1 MIKILT
7 GRQTDPL
14 QEEILSAA
22 IENYQKYPEDK
33 TFIIVP
39 NHIKF
44 TTEVR
49 AINKLAT
56 SKKQSETAV
65 KNLYVLSFSRL
76 AWFFLKD
83 AEQGLP
89 TQLDDAASAMLLT
102 HIIEQKKANLSILK
116 DSNSGMVHQL
126 YNTILQVYDGNL
138 DLDNIDETNLDQE
151 TKSKIHDLR
160 IIYDAFIEE
169 IAGKFS
175 TKNEVQVQLNEILAK
190 NIEIKDTSFYFCD
203 FSHFSLQE
211 TLTIKLLMR
220 KAKNV
225 TLAFKTR
232 LGDINSKAEEGDYDY
247 VIQQTIQR
255 FTSFLQERNMDYI
268 TNSFPISPKLNSREI
283 LNSLWTEAIPEADV
297 LNQVQLVKAD
307 SRYAEAYFV
316 ARTIYQQV
324 ALDNY
329 RYRDFLILAPNLK
342 EYETY
347 LTPILRQNKIPFFN
361 DLQQEMKYHPLVVL
375 IENLFNLR
383 DLADNSFPTQSMLAI
398 LKTHL
403 LIPSWYKEEAEYI
416 HDVDELENFV
426 LAHGI
431 NHNSWKKH
439 FEDFVKAEVIR
450 LDKVDEEVA
459 KIDRLRGY
467 LVDKVTKL
475 FTDLKSGTDDQTID
489 SQKAVTIF
497 FDFLT
502 KNGVADRL
510 EQWRNAA
517 NDAGDLQQAQQ
528 PEQLW
533 DLLIQLLKDY
543 LTINP
548 DQFDLDEF
556 FNMLISAFKE
566 ATFSQIPST
575 LDAVNLSEMGMV
587 QTSGYKQVFIIGA
600 TSGNLPAI
608 EKKPGFLTTENLN
621 QLQNSFGS
629 DAYLEDNQHLNNLD
643 QNYQFGLSLAL
654 AQDRVY
660 VSYPVLNA
668 SNEKL
673 DPSIYYKRLHKYGAP
688 EFSQNDLPEKMQ
700 DLLSF
705 VTNPDASLGYLAY
718 MNSIDSSAAID
729 ELLRITQ
736 KYLPNKT
743 QAVLDASS
751 FDNRPIDIGQDLA
764 AELYGKNLYSSVSQ
778 LETFYENS
786 YEYFLTY
793 GLKLR
798 RRFENEF
805 DVIQAGNYFHE
816 TFDRLVKRLNE
827 QHIDLSDLS
836 SIELEHQLNLVRD
849 VIKDESRYTQLMN
862 DPFNKYLFKCLDRTT
877 SKVARNWRKTLTGTP
892 LRAKYSELSFGLDQ
906 KVRGI
911 NLDIPGLAGNHQVN
925 LRGKIDRVDLADF
938 TNKSQVLAQV
948 IDYKSSAKKFDL
960 GMFYNGIALQMVSYL
975 DVLTNNSR
983 FFAENDKLSL
993 LGAFYQTVTR
1003 QLERLNSNK
1012 LIDSN
1017 LNLRENAVDSKPKLM
1032 YTGLISNDPEILI
1045 EAEPLLD
1052 KSSSQ
1057 ASKLYTGV
1065 KTKSKGGFTL
1075 PTDRNFNE
1083 EEIQLLLDYD
1093 EYLIRE
1099 ASRQILSG
1107 KIELNPYRYGKGKNA
1122 LTYSDFKD
1130 IFFFDAMLRQ
1140 NQYHEIN
1147 NMNKKELL
1155 TKIKEKLGKK
1165 D

>member
-14 QEEILSAA
+14 QEKILEEAVR
-22 IENYQKYPEDK
+22 NYQQHPEHK

-49 AINKLAT
+49 AINKLAI
-56 SKKQSETAV
+56 SKNQSETAV
-65 KNLYVLSFSRL
+65 KNLHVLSFSRL

-83 AEQGLP
+83 VEQGLP

-102 HIIEQKKANLSILK
+102 HIVEQEK
-116 DSNSGMVHQL
+116 DKLTIFENSNTGLINQL
-126 YNTILQVYDGNL
+126 YSTILQIYDGNVNL
-138 DLDNIDETNLDQE
+138 EDIDEESLDQE
-151 TKSKIHDLR
+151 TKSKVHDLR
-160 IIYDAFIEE
+160 IIYDAFIKE

-190 NIEIKDTSFYFCD
+190 RKDLGDASFYFCD

-220 KAKNV
+220 KAKDV
-225 TLAFKTR
+225 VLAFKTR
-232 LGDINSKAEEGDYDY
+232 LGDINPQAEEGDYDY
-247 VIQQTIQR
+247 VIQQTIGR
-255 FTSFLQERNMDYI
+255 FTSFLQERKMEY
-268 TNSFPISPKLNSREI
+268 TVKSFPLSPKPTKREI
-283 LNSLWTEAIPEADV
+283 LNSLWTEAISKTDD

-324 ALDNY
+324 ALSNY
-329 RYRDFLILAPNLK
+329 RYHDFLILAPDLK

-361 DLQQEMKYHPLVVL
+361 DLQQEMKYHTLVVL
-375 IENLFNLR
+375 IENLFNLH
-383 DLADNSFPTQSMLAI
+383 DLKKNPFLTASMLAI

-431 NHNSWKKH
+431 NHGLWRKK
-439 FEDFVKAEVIR
+439 FSDFVNAEVIR
-450 LDKVDEEVA
+450 LDKMDEEVA

-467 LVDKVTKL
+467 LVDKVTNLFEKL
-475 FTDLKSGTDDQTID
+475 SQEEN
-489 SQKAVTIF
+489 SQKALTIF

-502 KNGVADRL
+502 ENGIAARL
-510 EQWRNAA
+510 EKWRDDA

-533 DLLIQLLKDY
+533 DLLIQLLSDY
-543 LTINP
+543 LMINP
-548 DQFDLDEF
+548 EEFNMDEF

-566 ATFSQIPST
+566 ANFSQIPST
-575 LDAVNLSEMGMV
+575 LDAVNLSEIGMV

-608 EKKPGFLTTENLN
+608 QKMPGFLTTENLA
-621 QLQNSFGS
+621 QLQNSFS
-629 DAYLEDNQHLNNLD
+629 NDSYLEDNQQLNNLD

-668 SNEKL
+668 SNETL
-673 DPSIYYKRLHKYGAP
+673 DPSIYYQRLSNYGAR
-688 EFSQNDLPEKMQ
+688 EFEQHDLPEKLQ

-705 VTNPDASLGYLAY
+705 ITNADASLGYLAY
-718 MNSIDSSAAID
+718 MNSSTKSSAVTKML
-729 ELLRITQ
+729 ELTQ
-736 KYLPNKT
+736 KVLPQKT
-743 QAVLDASS
+743 DSVLDASQ
-751 FDNRPIDIGQDLA
+751 FDNRPEDIGQELA
-764 AELYGKNLYSSVSQ
+764 TKLYGENLNSSVSQ

-793 GLKLR
+793 GLRLR

-816 TFDRLVKRLNE
+816 TFDRLVKQLNKR
-827 QHIDLSDLS
+827 HLDLTDLNS
-836 SIELEHQLNLVRD
+836 TELESMLNSVRD
-849 VIKDESRYTQLMN
+849 VMKDEGKYAQLMN
-862 DPFNKYLFKCLDRTT
+862 DPFNQYLFKCLDHTT
-877 SKVARNWRKTLTGTP
+877 SKVAHNWRRSLTKTP
-892 LRAKYSELSFGLDQ
+892 LRAKYSELSFGVGERL
-906 KVRGI
+906 K
-911 NLDIPGLAGNHQVN
+911 GLSFDVPDLSGNHHVD
-925 LRGKIDRVDLADF
+925 LRGKMDRVDLANFAD
-938 TNKSQVLAQV
+938 KDQVLAQV

-975 DVLTNNSR
+975 DVLANNGQ
-983 FFAENDKLSL
+983 FFAGNDQLSL

-1003 QLERLNSNK
+1003 QLERLNSDK
-1012 LIDSN
+1012 LIDSSM
-1017 LNLRENAVDSKPKLM
+1017 NLRQAATDSKPKLM
-1032 YTGLISNDPEILI
+1032 YNGIISNDPDILT
-1045 EAEPLLD
+1045 EAEPLLEGST
-1052 KSSSQ
+1052 KQ
-1057 ASKLYTGV
+1057 ASELYTGV
-1065 KTKSKGGFTL
+1065 KTKAKGGFSL
-1075 PTDRNFNE
+1075 PANRSFSED
-1083 EEIQLLLDYD
+1083 EIELLLEYD
-1093 EYLIRE
+1093 EYLIKE
-1099 ASRQILSG
+1099 ASSQILSG
-1107 KIELNPYRYGKGKNA
+1107 RISLNPYKYGKSQNA

-1130 IFFFDAMLRQ
+1130 IFFFDAMLKQ

-1147 NMNKKELL
+1147 NMKKKDLL
-1155 TKIKEKLGKK
+1155 AKIKERLGRE

>member
-1 MIKILT
+1 MIKIIT

-14 QEEILSAA
+14 QEKILEEAVR
-22 IENYQKYPEDK
+22 NYQQHPEHK

-49 AINKLAT
+49 AINKLAI
-56 SKKQSETAV
+56 SKNQSETAV
-65 KNLYVLSFSRL
+65 KNLHVLSFSRL

-83 AEQGLP
+83 VEQGLP

-102 HIIEQKKANLSILK
+102 HIVEQEK
-116 DSNSGMVHQL
+116 DKLTIFENSNTGLINQL
-126 YNTILQVYDGNL
+126 YSTILQIYDGNVNL
-138 DLDNIDETNLDQE
+138 EDIDEESLDQE
-151 TKSKIHDLR
+151 TKSKVHDLR
-160 IIYDAFIEE
+160 IIYDAFIKET
-169 IAGKFS
+169 AGKFS

-190 NIEIKDTSFYFCD
+190 RRDLGDASFYFCD

-220 KAKNV
+220 KAKDV
-225 TLAFKTR
+225 VLAFKTR
-232 LGDINSKAEEGDYDY
+232 LGDINPQAEEGDYDY
-247 VIQQTIQR
+247 VIQQTIGR
-255 FTSFLQERNMDYI
+255 FTSFLQERKMEY
-268 TNSFPISPKLNSREI
+268 TVKSFPLSPKPTKREI
-283 LNSLWTEAIPEADV
+283 LNSLWTEAISKTDD

-324 ALDNY
+324 ALSNY
-329 RYRDFLILAPNLK
+329 RYHDFLILAPDLK

-375 IENLFNLR
+375 IENLFNLH
-383 DLADNSFPTQSMLAI
+383 DLKKNPFLTASMLAI

-431 NHNSWKKH
+431 NHGLWRKK
-439 FEDFVKAEVIR
+439 FSDFVNAEVIR
-450 LDKVDEEVA
+450 LDKMDEEVA

-467 LVDKVTKL
+467 LVDKVTNLFEKL
-475 FTDLKSGTDDQTID
+475 SQEEN
-489 SQKAVTIF
+489 SQKALTIF

-502 KNGVADRL
+502 ENGIAARL
-510 EQWRNAA
+510 EKWRDDA

-533 DLLIQLLKDY
+533 HLLIQLLSDY
-543 LTINP
+543 LMINP
-548 DQFDLDEF
+548 EEFNMDEF

-566 ATFSQIPST
+566 ANFSQIPST
-575 LDAVNLSEMGMV
+575 LDAVNLSEIGMV

-608 EKKPGFLTTENLN
+608 QKMPGFLTTENLA
-621 QLQNSFGS
+621 QLQNSFS
-629 DAYLEDNQHLNNLD
+629 NDSYLEDNQQLNNLD

-654 AQDRVY
+654 SQDRVY

-668 SNEKL
+668 SNETL
-673 DPSIYYKRLHKYGAP
+673 DPSIYYQRLSNYGAR
-688 EFSQNDLPEKMQ
+688 EFEQHDLPEKLQ

-705 VTNPDASLGYLAY
+705 ITNADASLGYLAY
-718 MNSIDSSAAID
+718 MNSSAKSSAVTKLL
-729 ELLRITQ
+729 ELTQ
-736 KYLPNKT
+736 KVLPQKT
-743 QAVLDASS
+743 DSVLDASQ
-751 FDNRPIDIGQDLA
+751 FDNRPEDIGQELA
-764 AELYGKNLYSSVSQ
+764 TKLYGENLNSSVSQ

-793 GLKLR
+793 GLRLR

-816 TFDRLVKRLNE
+816 TFDRLVKQLNKR
-827 QHIDLSDLS
+827 HLDLADLNS
-836 SIELEHQLNLVRD
+836 TELESMLNSVRD
-849 VIKDESRYTQLMN
+849 VMKDEGKYAQLMN
-862 DPFNKYLFKCLDRTT
+862 DPFNQYLFKCLDHTT
-877 SKVARNWRKTLTGTP
+877 SKVAHNWRRSLTKTP
-892 LRAKYSELSFGLDQ
+892 LRAKYSELSFGVGERL
-906 KVRGI
+906 K
-911 NLDIPGLAGNHQVN
+911 GLSFDVPDLSGNHHVD
-925 LRGKIDRVDLADF
+925 LRGKMDRVDLANFAD
-938 TNKSQVLAQV
+938 KDQVLAQV

-975 DVLTNNSR
+975 DVLANNGQ
-983 FFAENDKLSL
+983 FFAGNDQLSL

-1003 QLERLNSNK
+1003 QLERLNSDK
-1012 LIDSN
+1012 LIDSSM
-1017 LNLRENAVDSKPKLM
+1017 NLRQVATDSKPKLM
-1032 YTGLISNDPEILI
+1032 YNGIISNDPDILT
-1045 EAEPLLD
+1045 EAEPLLEGST
-1052 KSSSQ
+1052 KQ
-1057 ASKLYTGV
+1057 ASELYTGV
-1065 KTKSKGGFTL
+1065 KTKAKGGFSL
-1075 PTDRNFNE
+1075 PANRSFSED
-1083 EEIQLLLDYD
+1083 EIELLLEYD
-1093 EYLIRE
+1093 EYLIKE
-1099 ASRQILSG
+1099 ASSQILSG
-1107 KIELNPYRYGKGKNA
+1107 RISLNPYKYGKSQNA

-1147 NMNKKELL
+1147 NMKKKDLL
-1155 TKIKEKLGKK
+1155 AKIKERLGRE

>member
-14 QEEILSAA
+14 QEKILEEAVR
-22 IENYQKYPEDK
+22 NYQQHPEHK

-39 NHIKF
+39 NQIKF

-49 AINKLAT
+49 AINKLAI
-56 SKKQSETAV
+56 SKNQSETAV
-65 KNLYVLSFSRL
+65 KNLHVLSFSRL

-102 HIIEQKKANLSILK
+102 HIVEQEK
-116 DSNSGMVHQL
+116 DKLTIFENSNTGLINQL
-126 YNTILQVYDGNL
+126 YSTILQIYDGNVNL
-138 DLDNIDETNLDQE
+138 EDIDEDSLDQE
-151 TKSKIHDLR
+151 TKSKVHDLR
-160 IIYDAFIEE
+160 IIYDAFIKE

-190 NIEIKDTSFYFCD
+190 NKNLGNTSFYFCD

-225 TLAFKTR
+225 VLAFKTR
-232 LGDINSKAEEGDYDY
+232 LGDINPQAEEGDYDY
-247 VIQQTIQR
+247 VIQQTISR
-255 FTSFLQERNMDYI
+255 FTSFLQERKMEY
-268 TNSFPISPKLNSREI
+268 TVNSFPLSPKPTKREI
-283 LNSLWTEAIPEADV
+283 LNSLWTEAISKTDD

-324 ALDNY
+324 ALSNY
-329 RYRDFLILAPNLK
+329 RYHDFLILAPDLK

-375 IENLFNLR
+375 IENLFNLH
-383 DLADNSFPTQSMLAI
+383 DLKGNPFTTSSMLAI

-431 NHNSWKKH
+431 NHGLWRKK
-439 FEDFVKAEVIR
+439 FSDFVNAEVIR
-450 LDKVDEEVA
+450 LDKMDEEVA

-467 LVDKVTKL
+467 LVDKVTNLFEKL
-475 FTDLKSGTDDQTID
+475 AQEKD
-489 SQKAVTIF
+489 SQKALTIF

-502 KNGVADRL
+502 ENGIAARL
-510 EQWRNAA
+510 EKWRDDA

-533 DLLIQLLKDY
+533 DLLIQLLSDY
-543 LTINP
+543 LMINP
-548 DQFDLDEF
+548 EEFNMDEF
-556 FNMLISAFKE
+556 FNMLINAFKE
-566 ATFSQIPST
+566 ANFSQIPST
-575 LDAVNLSEMGMV
+575 LDAVNLSEIGMV

-608 EKKPGFLTTENLN
+608 QKMPGFLTTENLA
-621 QLQNSFGS
+621 QLQDSFSS
-629 DAYLEDNQHLNNLD
+629 DSYLEDNQQLNNLD

-668 SNEKL
+668 SNETL
-673 DPSIYYKRLHKYGAP
+673 NSSIYYQRLSDYGAR
-688 EFSQNDLPEKMQ
+688 EFEQHDLPEKMQ

-705 VTNPDASLGYLAY
+705 ITNADASLGYLAY
-718 MNSIDSSAAID
+718 MNSLAKSSAITK
-729 ELLRITQ
+729 LLQLTQ
-736 KYLPNKT
+736 KVLPQKT
-743 QAVLDASS
+743 DSVLDASQ
-751 FDNRPIDIGQDLA
+751 FDNQPEDIGEELA
-764 AELYGKNLYSSVSQ
+764 TKLYGENLNSSVSQ
-778 LETFYENS
+778 LETFYKNS

-793 GLKLR
+793 GLRLR

-816 TFDRLVKRLNE
+816 TFDRLVKQLNKR
-827 QHIDLSDLS
+827 HLDLADLNS
-836 SIELEHQLNLVRD
+836 TELESMLNSVRE
-849 VIKDESRYTQLMN
+849 VMKDEGKYAQLMN
-862 DPFNKYLFKCLDRTT
+862 DPFNQYLFKCLDHTT
-877 SKVARNWRKTLTGTP
+877 SKVAHNWRKSLTKTP
-892 LRAKYSELSFGLDQ
+892 LRAKYSELSFGVGERL
-906 KVRGI
+906 K
-911 NLDIPGLAGNHQVN
+911 GLSFAVPDLSGNHHVD
-925 LRGKIDRVDLADF
+925 LRGKMDRVDLANFAD
-938 TNKSQVLAQV
+938 KDQVLAQV

-975 DVLTNNSR
+975 DVLANNNR
-983 FFAENDKLSL
+983 FFAGSDQLSL

-1003 QLERLNSNK
+1003 QLERLNSDK
-1012 LIDSN
+1012 LIDSSM
-1017 LNLRENAVDSKPKLM
+1017 NLRQAATDSKPKLM
-1032 YTGLISNDPEILI
+1032 YNGIISNDPDILT
-1045 EAEPLLD
+1045 EAEPLLEGST
-1052 KSSSQ
+1052 KQVSE
-1057 ASKLYTGV
+1057 LYTGV
-1065 KTKSKGGFTL
+1065 KTKAKGGFSL
-1075 PTDRNFNE
+1075 PANRSFSE
-1083 EEIQLLLDYD
+1083 EEIELLLEYD
-1093 EYLIRE
+1093 EYLIKE
-1099 ASRQILSG
+1099 ASSQILSG
-1107 KIELNPYRYGKGKNA
+1107 KISLNPYKYGKSQNA

-1140 NQYHEIN
+1140 NQYHEIS
-1147 NMNKKELL
+1147 NMKKKDLL
-1155 TKIKEKLGKK
+1155 AKIKERLGRE

>member
-14 QEEILSAA
+14 QEKILEEAVR
-22 IENYQKYPEDK
+22 NYQQHPEHK

-49 AINKLAT
+49 AINKLAI
-56 SKKQSETAV
+56 SKNQSETAV
-65 KNLYVLSFSRL
+65 KNLHVLSFSRL

-102 HIIEQKKANLSILK
+102 HIVEQEK
-116 DSNSGMVHQL
+116 DKLTIFENSNTGLINQL
-126 YNTILQVYDGNL
+126 YSTILQIYDGNVNL
-138 DLDNIDETNLDQE
+138 EDIDEDSLDQE
-151 TKSKIHDLR
+151 TKSKVHDLR
-160 IIYDAFIEE
+160 IIYDAFIKE

-190 NIEIKDTSFYFCD
+190 NKNLGNTSFYFCD

-225 TLAFKTR
+225 VLAFKTR
-232 LGDINSKAEEGDYDY
+232 LGDINPQAEEGDYDY
-247 VIQQTIQR
+247 VIQQTISR
-255 FTSFLQERNMDYI
+255 FTSFLQERKMEY
-268 TNSFPISPKLNSREI
+268 TVNSFPLSPKPTKREI
-283 LNSLWTEAIPEADV
+283 LNSLWTEAISKTDD

-324 ALDNY
+324 ALSNY
-329 RYRDFLILAPNLK
+329 RYHDFLILAPDLK

-375 IENLFNLR
+375 IENLFNLH
-383 DLADNSFPTQSMLAI
+383 DLKGNPFTTSSMLAI

-431 NHNSWKKH
+431 NHGLWRKK
-439 FEDFVKAEVIR
+439 FSDFVNAEVIR
-450 LDKVDEEVA
+450 LDKMDEEVA

-467 LVDKVTKL
+467 LVDKVTNLFEKL
-475 FTDLKSGTDDQTID
+475 AQEKD
-489 SQKAVTIF
+489 SQKALTIF

-502 KNGVADRL
+502 ENGIAARL
-510 EQWRNAA
+510 EKWRDDA

-533 DLLIQLLKDY
+533 DLLIQLLSDY
-543 LTINP
+543 LMINP
-548 DQFDLDEF
+548 EEFNMDEF
-556 FNMLISAFKE
+556 FNMLINAFKE
-566 ATFSQIPST
+566 ANFSQIPST
-575 LDAVNLSEMGMV
+575 LDAVNLSEIGMV

-608 EKKPGFLTTENLN
+608 QKMPGFLTTENLA
-621 QLQNSFGS
+621 QLQDSFSS
-629 DAYLEDNQHLNNLD
+629 DSYLEDNQQLNNLD

-668 SNEKL
+668 SNETL
-673 DPSIYYKRLHKYGAP
+673 NSSIYYQRLSDYGAR
-688 EFSQNDLPEKMQ
+688 EFEQHDLPEKMQ

-705 VTNPDASLGYLAY
+705 ITNADASLGYLAY
-718 MNSIDSSAAID
+718 MNSLAKSSAITK
-729 ELLRITQ
+729 LLQLTQ
-736 KYLPNKT
+736 KVLPQKT
-743 QAVLDASS
+743 DSVLDASQ
-751 FDNRPIDIGQDLA
+751 FDNQPEDIGEELA
-764 AELYGKNLYSSVSQ
+764 TKLYGENLNSSVSQ
-778 LETFYENS
+778 LETFYKNS

-793 GLKLR
+793 GLRLR

-816 TFDRLVKRLNE
+816 TFDRLVKQLNKR
-827 QHIDLSDLS
+827 HLDLADLNS
-836 SIELEHQLNLVRD
+836 TELESMLNSVRE
-849 VIKDESRYTQLMN
+849 VMKDEGKYAQLMN
-862 DPFNKYLFKCLDRTT
+862 DPFNQYLFKCLDHTT
-877 SKVARNWRKTLTGTP
+877 SKVAHNWRKSLTKTP
-892 LRAKYSELSFGLDQ
+892 LRAKYSELSFGVGERL
-906 KVRGI
+906 K
-911 NLDIPGLAGNHQVN
+911 GLSFAVPDLSGNHHVD
-925 LRGKIDRVDLADF
+925 LRGKMDRVDLANFAD
-938 TNKSQVLAQV
+938 KDQVLAQV

-975 DVLTNNSR
+975 DVLANNNQ
-983 FFAENDKLSL
+983 FFAGNDQLSL

-1003 QLERLNSNK
+1003 QLERLNSDK
-1012 LIDSN
+1012 LIDSSM
-1017 LNLRENAVDSKPKLM
+1017 NLRQAATDSKPKLM
-1032 YTGLISNDPEILI
+1032 YNGIISNDPDILT
-1045 EAEPLLD
+1045 EAEPLLEGST
-1052 KSSSQ
+1052 KQVSE
-1057 ASKLYTGV
+1057 LYTGV
-1065 KTKSKGGFTL
+1065 KTKAKGGFSL
-1075 PTDRNFNE
+1075 PANRSFSE
-1083 EEIQLLLDYD
+1083 EEIELLLEYD
-1093 EYLIRE
+1093 EYLIKE
-1099 ASRQILSG
+1099 ASSQILSG
-1107 KIELNPYRYGKGKNA
+1107 KISLNPYKYGKSQNA

-1140 NQYHEIN
+1140 NQYHEIS
-1147 NMNKKELL
+1147 NMKKKDLL
-1155 TKIKEKLGKK
+1155 AKIKERLGRE

>member
-14 QEEILSAA
+14 QEKILEEAVR
-22 IENYQKYPEDK
+22 NYQQHPEHK

-49 AINKLAT
+49 AINKLAI
-56 SKKQSETAV
+56 SKNQSETAV
-65 KNLYVLSFSRL
+65 KNLHVLSFSRL

-102 HIIEQKKANLSILK
+102 HIVEQEK
-116 DSNSGMVHQL
+116 DKLTIFENSNTGLINQL
-126 YNTILQVYDGNL
+126 YSTILQIYDGNVNL
-138 DLDNIDETNLDQE
+138 EDIDEDSLDQE
-151 TKSKIHDLR
+151 TKSKVHDLR
-160 IIYDAFIEE
+160 IIYDAFIKE

-190 NIEIKDTSFYFCD
+190 NKNLGNTSFYFCD

-225 TLAFKTR
+225 VLAFKTR
-232 LGDINSKAEEGDYDY
+232 LGDINPQAEEGDYDY
-247 VIQQTIQR
+247 VIQQTISR
-255 FTSFLQERNMDYI
+255 FTSFLQERKMEY
-268 TNSFPISPKLNSREI
+268 TVNSFPLSPKPTKREI
-283 LNSLWTEAIPEADV
+283 LNSLWTEAISKTDD

-324 ALDNY
+324 ALSNY
-329 RYRDFLILAPNLK
+329 RYHDFLILAPDLK

-375 IENLFNLR
+375 IENLFNLH
-383 DLADNSFPTQSMLAI
+383 DLKGNPFTTSSMLAI

-431 NHNSWKKH
+431 NHGLWRKK
-439 FEDFVKAEVIR
+439 FSDFVNAEVIR
-450 LDKVDEEVA
+450 LDKMDEEVA

-467 LVDKVTKL
+467 LVDKVTNLFEKL
-475 FTDLKSGTDDQTID
+475 AQEKD
-489 SQKAVTIF
+489 SQKALTIF

-502 KNGVADRL
+502 ENGIAARL
-510 EQWRNAA
+510 EKWRDEA

-533 DLLIQLLKDY
+533 DLLIQLLSDY
-543 LTINP
+543 LMINP
-548 DQFDLDEF
+548 EEFNMDEF
-556 FNMLISAFKE
+556 FNMLINAFKE
-566 ATFSQIPST
+566 ANFSQIPST
-575 LDAVNLSEMGMV
+575 LDAVNLSEIGMV

-608 EKKPGFLTTENLN
+608 QKMPGFLTTENLA
-621 QLQNSFGS
+621 QLQDSFSS
-629 DAYLEDNQHLNNLD
+629 DSYLEDNQQLNNLD

-668 SNEKL
+668 SNETL
-673 DPSIYYKRLHKYGAP
+673 NSSIYYQRLSDYGAR
-688 EFSQNDLPEKMQ
+688 EFEQHDLPEKMQ

-705 VTNPDASLGYLAY
+705 ITNADASLGYLAY
-718 MNSIDSSAAID
+718 MNSLAKSSAITK
-729 ELLRITQ
+729 LLQLTQ
-736 KYLPNKT
+736 KVLPQKT
-743 QAVLDASS
+743 DSVLDASQ
-751 FDNRPIDIGQDLA
+751 FDNQPEDIGEELA
-764 AELYGKNLYSSVSQ
+764 TKLYGENLNSSVSQ
-778 LETFYENS
+778 LETFYKNS

-793 GLKLR
+793 GLRLR

-816 TFDRLVKRLNE
+816 TFDRLVKQLNKR
-827 QHIDLSDLS
+827 HLDLADLNS
-836 SIELEHQLNLVRD
+836 TELESMLNSVRE
-849 VIKDESRYTQLMN
+849 VMKDEGKYAQLMN
-862 DPFNKYLFKCLDRTT
+862 DPFNQYLFKCLDHTT
-877 SKVARNWRKTLTGTP
+877 SKVAHNWRKSLTKTP
-892 LRAKYSELSFGLDQ
+892 LRAKYSELSFGVGERL
-906 KVRGI
+906 K
-911 NLDIPGLAGNHQVN
+911 GLSFAVPDLSGNHHVD
-925 LRGKIDRVDLADF
+925 LRGKMDRVDLANFAD
-938 TNKSQVLAQV
+938 KDQVLAQV

-975 DVLTNNSR
+975 DVLANNNR
-983 FFAENDKLSL
+983 FFAGSDQLSL

-1003 QLERLNSNK
+1003 QLERLNSDK
-1012 LIDSN
+1012 LIDSSM
-1017 LNLRENAVDSKPKLM
+1017 NLRQAATDSKPKLM
-1032 YTGLISNDPEILI
+1032 YNGIISNDPDILT
-1045 EAEPLLD
+1045 EAEPLLEGST
-1052 KSSSQ
+1052 KQVSE
-1057 ASKLYTGV
+1057 LYTGV
-1065 KTKSKGGFTL
+1065 KTKAKGGFSL
-1075 PTDRNFNE
+1075 PANRSFSE
-1083 EEIQLLLDYD
+1083 EEIELLLEYD
-1093 EYLIRE
+1093 EYLIKE
-1099 ASRQILSG
+1099 ASSQILSG
-1107 KIELNPYRYGKGKNA
+1107 KISLNPYKYGKSQNA

-1140 NQYHEIN
+1140 NQYHEIS
-1147 NMNKKELL
+1147 NMKKKDLL
-1155 TKIKEKLGKK
+1155 AKIKERLGRE

>member
-14 QEEILSAA
+14 QEKILEEAVR
-22 IENYQKYPEDK
+22 NYQQHPEHK

-49 AINKLAT
+49 AINKLAI
-56 SKKQSETAV
+56 SKNQSETAV
-65 KNLYVLSFSRL
+65 KNLHVLSFSRL

-102 HIIEQKKANLSILK
+102 HIVEQEK
-116 DSNSGMVHQL
+116 DKLTIFENSNTGLINQL
-126 YNTILQVYDGNL
+126 YSTILQIYDGNVNL
-138 DLDNIDETNLDQE
+138 EDIDEDSLDQE
-151 TKSKIHDLR
+151 TKSKVHDLR
-160 IIYDAFIEE
+160 IIYDAFIKE

-190 NIEIKDTSFYFCD
+190 NKNLGNTSFYFCD

-225 TLAFKTR
+225 VLAFKTR
-232 LGDINSKAEEGDYDY
+232 LGDINPQAEEGDYDY
-247 VIQQTIQR
+247 VIQQTISR
-255 FTSFLQERNMDYI
+255 FTSFLQERKMEY
-268 TNSFPISPKLNSREI
+268 TVNSFPLLPKPTKREI
-283 LNSLWTEAIPEADV
+283 LNSLWTEAISKTDD

-324 ALDNY
+324 ALSNY
-329 RYRDFLILAPNLK
+329 RYHDFLILAPDLK

-375 IENLFNLR
+375 IENLFNLH
-383 DLADNSFPTQSMLAI
+383 DLKGNPFTTSSMLAI

-431 NHNSWKKH
+431 NHGLWRKK
-439 FEDFVKAEVIR
+439 FSDFVNAEVIR
-450 LDKVDEEVA
+450 LDKMDEEVA

-467 LVDKVTKL
+467 LVDKVTNLFEKL
-475 FTDLKSGTDDQTID
+475 AQEKD
-489 SQKAVTIF
+489 SQKALTIF

-502 KNGVADRL
+502 ENGIAARL
-510 EQWRNAA
+510 EKWRDDA

-533 DLLIQLLKDY
+533 DLLIQLLSDY
-543 LTINP
+543 LMINP
-548 DQFDLDEF
+548 EEFNMDEF
-556 FNMLISAFKE
+556 FNMLINAFKE
-566 ATFSQIPST
+566 ANFSQIPST
-575 LDAVNLSEMGMV
+575 LDAVNLSEIGMV

-608 EKKPGFLTTENLN
+608 QKMPGFLTTENLA
-621 QLQNSFGS
+621 QLQDSFSS
-629 DAYLEDNQHLNNLD
+629 DSYLEDNQQLNNLD

-668 SNEKL
+668 SNETL
-673 DPSIYYKRLHKYGAP
+673 NSSIYYQRLSDYGAR
-688 EFSQNDLPEKMQ
+688 EFEQHDLPEKMQ

-705 VTNPDASLGYLAY
+705 ITNADASLGYLAY
-718 MNSIDSSAAID
+718 MNSLAKSSAITK
-729 ELLRITQ
+729 LLQLTQ
-736 KYLPNKT
+736 KVLPQKT
-743 QAVLDASS
+743 DSVLDASQ
-751 FDNRPIDIGQDLA
+751 FDNQPEDIGEELA
-764 AELYGKNLYSSVSQ
+764 TKLYGENLNSSVSQ
-778 LETFYENS
+778 LETFYKNS

-793 GLKLR
+793 GLRLR

-816 TFDRLVKRLNE
+816 TFDRLVKQLNKR
-827 QHIDLSDLS
+827 HLDLADLNS
-836 SIELEHQLNLVRD
+836 TELESMLNSVRE
-849 VIKDESRYTQLMN
+849 VMKDEGKYAQLMN
-862 DPFNKYLFKCLDRTT
+862 DPFNQYLFKCLDHTT
-877 SKVARNWRKTLTGTP
+877 SKVAHNWRKSLTKTP
-892 LRAKYSELSFGLDQ
+892 LRAKYSELSFGVGERL
-906 KVRGI
+906 K
-911 NLDIPGLAGNHQVN
+911 GLSFAVPDLSGNHHVD
-925 LRGKIDRVDLADF
+925 LRGKMDRVDLANFAD
-938 TNKSQVLAQV
+938 KDQVLAQV

-975 DVLTNNSR
+975 DVLANNNR
-983 FFAENDKLSL
+983 FFAGSDQLSL

-1003 QLERLNSNK
+1003 QLERLNSDK
-1012 LIDSN
+1012 LIDSSM
-1017 LNLRENAVDSKPKLM
+1017 NLRQAATDSKPKLM
-1032 YTGLISNDPEILI
+1032 YNGIISNDPDILT
-1045 EAEPLLD
+1045 EAEPLLEGST
-1052 KSSSQ
+1052 KQVSE
-1057 ASKLYTGV
+1057 LYTGV
-1065 KTKSKGGFTL
+1065 KTKAKGGFSL
-1075 PTDRNFNE
+1075 PANRSFSE
-1083 EEIQLLLDYD
+1083 EEIELLLEYD
-1093 EYLIRE
+1093 EYLIKE
-1099 ASRQILSG
+1099 ASSQILSG
-1107 KIELNPYRYGKGKNA
+1107 KISLNPYKYGKSQNA

-1140 NQYHEIN
+1140 NQYHEIS
-1147 NMNKKELL
+1147 NMKKKDLL
-1155 TKIKEKLGKK
+1155 AKIKERLGRE

>member
-7 GRQTDPL
+7 GRQTDPV
-14 QEEILSAA
+14 QEKILEEAV
-22 IENYQKYPEDK
+22 ENYKQHPENE

-56 SKKQSETAV
+56 SKHQSETAV
-65 KNLYVLSFSRL
+65 KNLHVLSFSRL

-89 TQLDDAASAMLLT
+89 MQLDDAASAMLLT
-102 HIIEQKKANLSILK
+102 HIVEQEK
-116 DSNSGMVHQL
+116 DKLLIFEKTNTGLINQL
-126 YNTILQVYDGNL
+126 YRTILQVYDGNL
-138 DLDNIDETNLDQE
+138 DLDNIEEDNLDEE
-151 TKSKIHDLR
+151 TKSKVHDLR
-160 IIYDAFIEE
+160 IIYDAFIKE

-175 TKNEVQVQLNEILAK
+175 TKNEVQVQLNDILGKSK
-190 NIEIKDTSFYFCD
+190 NLNTTSFYFCD
-203 FSHFSLQE
+203 FSHFTLQE

-225 TLAFKTR
+225 VLAFKTR
-232 LGDINSKAEEGDYDY
+232 IGDINPQAEEGDYDY
-247 VIQQTIQR
+247 VIQQTIKH
-255 FTSFLQERNMDYI
+255 FTSFLHERDMDYVVD
-268 TNSFPISPKLNSREI
+268 SLPISPKPTARELLNG
-283 LNSLWTEAIPEADV
+283 LWTETIPKVDELD
-297 LNQVQLVKAD
+297 QVQLVKAD

-324 ALDNY
+324 ALGKF
-329 RYRDFLILAPNLK
+329 RYHDFLVLAPDLK

-347 LTPILRQNKIPFFN
+347 LIPILRQHHIPFFN

-375 IENLFNLR
+375 IESLFNLR
-383 DLADNSFPTQSMLAI
+383 DLKDNPFQTSNMLAI

-431 NHNSWKKH
+431 NHGLWRKSFSH
-439 FEDFVKAEVIR
+439 FVDAEVIR
-450 LDKVDEEVA
+450 LDKMDEEVA

-467 LVDKVTKL
+467 LVDKVTTL
-475 FTDLKSGTDDQTID
+475 FESLGGEED
-489 SQKAVTIF
+489 SQKALTIF

-502 KNGVADRL
+502 QNGVAAKL
-510 EQWRNAA
+510 EQWRDAA
-517 NDAGDLQQAQQ
+517 NEAGDLQQAQQ

-548 DQFDLDEF
+548 EKFDLEEF
-556 FNMLISAFKE
+556 FNMLINAFKE
-566 ATFSQIPST
+566 ANFSQIPST

-587 QTSGYKQVFIIGA
+587 QTSGYEQVFIIGA

-608 EKKPGFLTTENLN
+608 QKMPGFLTTENLN
-621 QLQNSFGS
+621 QLQTSFDS
-629 DAYLEDNQHLNNLD
+629 DSYLEDNQQLNNLD
-643 QNYQFGLSLAL
+643 QNYQFGLSLSL
-654 AQDRVY
+654 AQKKVY
-660 VSYPVLNA
+660 VSCPVLNA
-668 SNEKL
+668 SNESL
-673 DPSIYYKRLHKYGAP
+673 DPSIYYKRLESYGAH
-688 EFSQNDLPEKMQ
+688 EFWQHDLPEKMQ

-705 VTNPDASLGYLAY
+705 ITNPDSSLGYLAY
-718 MNSIDSSAAID
+718 MNSINSSKTID
-729 ELLRITQ
+729 ELLEITQ
-736 KYLPNKT
+736 KALPQKT
-743 QAVLDASS
+743 DDILKASQ
-751 FDNRPIDIGQDLA
+751 FDNQPEDIGQDLA
-764 AELYGKNLYSSVSQ
+764 SQLYGQNLNSSVSQ

-798 RRFENEF
+798 KRFENEF

-816 TFDRLVKRLNE
+816 TFDRLVKQLNKR
-827 QHIDLSDLS
+827 HLDLADLNS
-836 SIELEHQLNLVRD
+836 VELEQMLNSVRD
-849 VIKDESRYTQLMN
+849 VMKDEGKYAQLMN
-862 DPFNKYLFKCLDRTT
+862 DPFNQYLFKCLDHTT
-877 SKVARNWRKTLTGTP
+877 SKVAHNWRKSLTKTP
-892 LRAKYSELSFGLDQ
+892 LRAKYSELSFGIGEKIKGLSFEVPDLSGVH
-906 KVRGI
+906 KV
-911 NLDIPGLAGNHQVN
+911 D
-925 LRGKIDRVDLADF
+925 LRGKMDRVDLANF
-938 TNKSQVLAQV
+938 TDNSQVLAQV

-975 DVLTNNSR
+975 DVLIKNGQ
-983 FFAENDKLSL
+983 FFAGDEQLSL

-1012 LIDSN
+1012 LIDSK
-1017 LNLRENAVDSKPKLM
+1017 LNIRESATDSKPKLM
-1032 YTGLISNDPEILI
+1032 YNGLISNDPQILT
-1045 EAEPLLD
+1045 EAEPLLEN
-1052 KSSSQ
+1052 SSSQ
-1057 ASKLYTGV
+1057 PSQLYTGV
-1065 KTKSKGGFTL
+1065 KTKAKGGFSL
-1075 PTDRNFNE
+1075 PTNRSFSE
-1083 EEIQLLLDYD
+1083 EEIELLLEYD
-1093 EYLIRE
+1093 EYLIKE
-1099 ASRQILSG
+1099 ASSQILSG
-1107 KIELNPYRYGKGKNA
+1107 KIKLNPYKYGKTRSA

-1140 NQYHEIN
+1140 NQYHEIS
-1147 NMNKKELL
+1147 NMKKKELL
-1155 TKIKEKLGKK
+1155 TKIKEKLGKE

>member
-14 QEEILSAA
+14 QEKILEEAVQ
-22 IENYQKYPEDK
+22 NYQQHPENK

-49 AINKLAT
+49 AINKHAI
-56 SKKQSETAV
+56 SKNQSETAV
-65 KNLYVLSFSRL
+65 KNLHVLSFSRL

-83 AEQGLP
+83 VEQGLP

-102 HIIEQKKANLSILK
+102 HIVEQEK
-116 DSNSGMVHQL
+116 DKLTIFENSNTGLINQL
-126 YNTILQVYDGNL
+126 YSTILQIYDGNVNL
-138 DLDNIDETNLDQE
+138 EDIDEESLDQE
-151 TKSKIHDLR
+151 TKSKVHDLR
-160 IIYDAFIEE
+160 IIYDAFIKE
-169 IAGKFS
+169 IVGKFS

-190 NIEIKDTSFYFCD
+190 RKDLGDASFYFCD

-220 KAKNV
+220 KAKDV
-225 TLAFKTR
+225 VLAFKTR
-232 LGDINSKAEEGDYDY
+232 LGDINPQAEEGDYDY
-247 VIQQTIQR
+247 VIQQTIGR
-255 FTSFLQERNMDYI
+255 FTSFLQERKMEY
-268 TNSFPISPKLNSREI
+268 TVKSFPLSPKPTKREI
-283 LNSLWTEAIPEADV
+283 LNSLWTEAISKTDD

-324 ALDNY
+324 ALSNY
-329 RYRDFLILAPNLK
+329 RYHDFLILAPDLK

-361 DLQQEMKYHPLVVL
+361 DLQQEMKYHTLVVL
-375 IENLFNLR
+375 IENLFNLH
-383 DLADNSFPTQSMLAI
+383 DLKKNPFLTASMLAI

-431 NHNSWKKH
+431 NHGLWRKK
-439 FEDFVKAEVIR
+439 FSDFVNAEVIR
-450 LDKVDEEVA
+450 LDKMDEEVA

-467 LVDKVTKL
+467 LVDKVTNLFEKL
-475 FTDLKSGTDDQTID
+475 SQEEN
-489 SQKAVTIF
+489 SQKALTIF

-502 KNGVADRL
+502 ENGIAARL
-510 EQWRNAA
+510 EKWRDDA

-533 DLLIQLLKDY
+533 DLLIQLLSDY
-543 LTINP
+543 LMINP
-548 DQFDLDEF
+548 EEFNMDEF

-566 ATFSQIPST
+566 ANFSQIPST
-575 LDAVNLSEMGMV
+575 LDAVNLSEIGMV

-608 EKKPGFLTTENLN
+608 QKMPGFLTTENLA
-621 QLQNSFGS
+621 QLQNSFS
-629 DAYLEDNQHLNNLD
+629 NDSYLEDNQQLNNLD

-668 SNEKL
+668 SNETL
-673 DPSIYYKRLHKYGAP
+673 DPSIYYQRLSNYGAR
-688 EFSQNDLPEKMQ
+688 EFEQHDLPEKLQ

-705 VTNPDASLGYLAY
+705 ITNADASLGYLAY
-718 MNSIDSSAAID
+718 MNSSTKSSAVTKML
-729 ELLRITQ
+729 ELTQ
-736 KYLPNKT
+736 KVLPQKT
-743 QAVLDASS
+743 DSVLDASQ
-751 FDNRPIDIGQDLA
+751 FDNRPEDIGQELA
-764 AELYGKNLYSSVSQ
+764 TKLYGENLNSSVSQ

-793 GLKLR
+793 GLRLR

-816 TFDRLVKRLNE
+816 TFDRLVKQLNKR
-827 QHIDLSDLS
+827 HLDLTDLNS
-836 SIELEHQLNLVRD
+836 TELESMLNSVRD
-849 VIKDESRYTQLMN
+849 VMKDEGKYAQLMN
-862 DPFNKYLFKCLDRTT
+862 DPFNQYLFKCLDHTT
-877 SKVARNWRKTLTGTP
+877 SKVAHNWRRSLTKTP
-892 LRAKYSELSFGLDQ
+892 LRAKYSELSFGVGERL
-906 KVRGI
+906 K
-911 NLDIPGLAGNHQVN
+911 GLSFDVPDLSGNHHVD
-925 LRGKIDRVDLADF
+925 LRGKMDRVDLANFAD
-938 TNKSQVLAQV
+938 KDQVLAQV

-975 DVLTNNSR
+975 DVLANNGQ
-983 FFAENDKLSL
+983 FFAGNDQLSL

-1003 QLERLNSNK
+1003 QLERLNSDK
-1012 LIDSN
+1012 LIDSSM
-1017 LNLRENAVDSKPKLM
+1017 NLRQAATDSKPKLM
-1032 YTGLISNDPEILI
+1032 YNGIISNDPDILT
-1045 EAEPLLD
+1045 EAEPLLEGST
-1052 KSSSQ
+1052 KQ
-1057 ASKLYTGV
+1057 ASELYTGV
-1065 KTKSKGGFTL
+1065 KTKAKGGFSL
-1075 PTDRNFNE
+1075 PANRSFSED
-1083 EEIQLLLDYD
+1083 EIELLLEYD
-1093 EYLIRE
+1093 EYLIKE
-1099 ASRQILSG
+1099 ASSQILSG
-1107 KIELNPYRYGKGKNA
+1107 RISLNPYKYGKSQNA

-1130 IFFFDAMLRQ
+1130 IFFFDAMLKQ

-1147 NMNKKELL
+1147 NMKKKDLL
-1155 TKIKEKLGKK
+1155 AKIKERLGRE

>member
-14 QEEILSAA
+14 QEKILEEAVQ
-22 IENYQKYPEDK
+22 NYQQHPENK

-49 AINKLAT
+49 AINKLAI
-56 SKKQSETAV
+56 SKNQSETAV
-65 KNLYVLSFSRL
+65 KNLHVLSFSRL

-83 AEQGLP
+83 VEQGLP

-102 HIIEQKKANLSILK
+102 HIVEQEK
-116 DSNSGMVHQL
+116 DKLTIFENSNTGLINQL
-126 YNTILQVYDGNL
+126 YSTILQIYDGNVNL
-138 DLDNIDETNLDQE
+138 EDIDEESLDQE
-151 TKSKIHDLR
+151 TKSKVHDLR
-160 IIYDAFIEE
+160 IIYDAFIKE

-190 NIEIKDTSFYFCD
+190 RKDLGDASFYFCD

-220 KAKNV
+220 KAKDV
-225 TLAFKTR
+225 VLAFKTR
-232 LGDINSKAEEGDYDY
+232 LGDINPQAEEGDYDY
-247 VIQQTIQR
+247 VIQQTIGR
-255 FTSFLQERNMDYI
+255 FTSFLQERKMEY
-268 TNSFPISPKLNSREI
+268 TVKSFPLSPKPTKREI
-283 LNSLWTEAIPEADV
+283 LNSLWTEAISKTDD

-324 ALDNY
+324 ALSNY
-329 RYRDFLILAPNLK
+329 RYHDFLILAPDLK

-375 IENLFNLR
+375 IENLFNLH
-383 DLADNSFPTQSMLAI
+383 DLKKNPFLTASMLAI

-431 NHNSWKKH
+431 NHGLWRKK
-439 FEDFVKAEVIR
+439 FSDFVNAEVIR
-450 LDKVDEEVA
+450 LDKMDEEVA

-467 LVDKVTKL
+467 LVDKVTNLFEKL
-475 FTDLKSGTDDQTID
+475 SQEEN
-489 SQKAVTIF
+489 SQKALTIF

-502 KNGVADRL
+502 ENGIAARL
-510 EQWRNAA
+510 EKWRDDA

-533 DLLIQLLKDY
+533 DLLIQLLSDY
-543 LTINP
+543 LMINP
-548 DQFDLDEF
+548 EEFNMDEF

-566 ATFSQIPST
+566 ANFSQIPST
-575 LDAVNLSEMGMV
+575 LDAVNLSEIGMV

-608 EKKPGFLTTENLN
+608 QKMPGFLTTENLA
-621 QLQNSFGS
+621 QLQNSFS
-629 DAYLEDNQHLNNLD
+629 NDSYLEDNQQLNNLD

-668 SNEKL
+668 SNETL
-673 DPSIYYKRLHKYGAP
+673 DPSIYYQRLSNYGAR
-688 EFSQNDLPEKMQ
+688 EFEQHDLPEKLQ

-705 VTNPDASLGYLAY
+705 ITNADASLGYLAY
-718 MNSIDSSAAID
+718 MNSSAKSSAVTKLL
-729 ELLRITQ
+729 ELTQ
-736 KYLPNKT
+736 KVLPQKT
-743 QAVLDASS
+743 DSVLDASQ
-751 FDNRPIDIGQDLA
+751 FDNRPEDIGQELA
-764 AELYGKNLYSSVSQ
+764 TKLYGENLNSSVSQ

-793 GLKLR
+793 GLRLR

-816 TFDRLVKRLNE
+816 TFDRLVKQLNKR
-827 QHIDLSDLS
+827 HLDLTDLNS
-836 SIELEHQLNLVRD
+836 TELESMLNSVRD
-849 VIKDESRYTQLMN
+849 VMKDEGKYAQLMN
-862 DPFNKYLFKCLDRTT
+862 DPFNQYLFKCLDHTT
-877 SKVARNWRKTLTGTP
+877 SKVAHNWRRSLTKTP
-892 LRAKYSELSFGLDQ
+892 LRAKYSELSFGVGERL
-906 KVRGI
+906 K
-911 NLDIPGLAGNHQVN
+911 GLSFDVPDLSGNHHVD
-925 LRGKIDRVDLADF
+925 LRGKMDRVDLANFAD
-938 TNKSQVLAQV
+938 KDQVLAQV

-975 DVLTNNSR
+975 DVLANNGQ
-983 FFAENDKLSL
+983 FFAGNDQLSL

-1003 QLERLNSNK
+1003 QLERLNSDK
-1012 LIDSN
+1012 LIDSSM
-1017 LNLRENAVDSKPKLM
+1017 NLRQAATDSKPKLM
-1032 YTGLISNDPEILI
+1032 YNGIISNDPDILT
-1045 EAEPLLD
+1045 EAEPLLEGST
-1052 KSSSQ
+1052 KQ
-1057 ASKLYTGV
+1057 ASELYTGV
-1065 KTKSKGGFTL
+1065 KTKAKGGFSL
-1075 PTDRNFNE
+1075 PANRSFSED
-1083 EEIQLLLDYD
+1083 EIELLLEYD
-1093 EYLIRE
+1093 EYLIKE
-1099 ASRQILSG
+1099 ASSQILSG
-1107 KIELNPYRYGKGKNA
+1107 RISLNPYKYGKSQNA

-1147 NMNKKELL
+1147 NMKKKDLL
-1155 TKIKEKLGKK
+1155 AKIKERLGRE

>member
-14 QEEILSAA
+14 QEKILEEAVQ
-22 IENYQKYPEDK
+22 NYQQHPENK

-49 AINKLAT
+49 AINKHAI
-56 SKKQSETAV
+56 SKNQSETAV
-65 KNLYVLSFSRL
+65 KNLHVLSFSRL

-83 AEQGLP
+83 VEQGLP

-102 HIIEQKKANLSILK
+102 HIVEQEK
-116 DSNSGMVHQL
+116 DKLTIFENSNTGLINQL
-126 YNTILQVYDGNL
+126 YSTILQIYDGNVNL
-138 DLDNIDETNLDQE
+138 EDIDEESLDQE
-151 TKSKIHDLR
+151 TKSKVHDLR
-160 IIYDAFIEE
+160 IIYDAFIKE

-190 NIEIKDTSFYFCD
+190 RKDLGDASFYFCD

-220 KAKNV
+220 KAKDV
-225 TLAFKTR
+225 VLAFKTR
-232 LGDINSKAEEGDYDY
+232 LGDINPQAEEGDYDY
-247 VIQQTIQR
+247 VIQQTIRR
-255 FTSFLQERNMDYI
+255 FTSFLQERKMEY
-268 TNSFPISPKLNSREI
+268 TVKSFPLSPKPTKREI
-283 LNSLWTEAIPEADV
+283 LNSLWTEAISKTDD

-324 ALDNY
+324 ALSNY
-329 RYRDFLILAPNLK
+329 RYHDFLILAPDLK

-375 IENLFNLR
+375 IENLFNLH
-383 DLADNSFPTQSMLAI
+383 DLKKNPFLTASMLAI

-431 NHNSWKKH
+431 NHGLWRKK
-439 FEDFVKAEVIR
+439 FSDFVNAEVIR
-450 LDKVDEEVA
+450 LDKMDEEVA

-467 LVDKVTKL
+467 LVDKVTNLFEKL
-475 FTDLKSGTDDQTID
+475 SQEEN
-489 SQKAVTIF
+489 SQKALTIF

-502 KNGVADRL
+502 ENGIAARL
-510 EQWRNAA
+510 EKWRDDA

-533 DLLIQLLKDY
+533 DLLIQLLSDY
-543 LTINP
+543 LMINP
-548 DQFDLDEF
+548 EEFNMDEF

-566 ATFSQIPST
+566 ANFSQIPST
-575 LDAVNLSEMGMV
+575 LDAVNLSEIGMV

-608 EKKPGFLTTENLN
+608 QKMPGFLTTENLA
-621 QLQNSFGS
+621 QLQNSFS
-629 DAYLEDNQHLNNLD
+629 NDSYLEDNQQLNNLD

-668 SNEKL
+668 SNETL
-673 DPSIYYKRLHKYGAP
+673 DSSIYYQRLSNYGAR
-688 EFSQNDLPEKMQ
+688 EFEQHDLPEKLQ

-705 VTNPDASLGYLAY
+705 ITNADASLGYLAY
-718 MNSIDSSAAID
+718 MNSSAKSSAITKLL
-729 ELLRITQ
+729 ELTQ
-736 KYLPNKT
+736 KVLPQKT
-743 QAVLDASS
+743 DSVLDASQ
-751 FDNRPIDIGQDLA
+751 FDNRPEDIGQELA
-764 AELYGKNLYSSVSQ
+764 TKLYGENLNSSVSQ

-816 TFDRLVKRLNE
+816 TFDRLVKQLNKR
-827 QHIDLSDLS
+827 HLDLTDLNS
-836 SIELEHQLNLVRD
+836 TELESMLNSVRD
-849 VIKDESRYTQLMN
+849 VMKDEGKYAQLMN
-862 DPFNKYLFKCLDRTT
+862 DPFNQYLFKCLDHTT
-877 SKVARNWRKTLTGTP
+877 SKVAHNWRRSLTKTP
-892 LRAKYSELSFGLDQ
+892 LRAKYSELSFGVGERL
-906 KVRGI
+906 K
-911 NLDIPGLAGNHQVN
+911 GLSFDVPDLSGNHHVD
-925 LRGKIDRVDLADF
+925 LRGKMDRVDLANFAD
-938 TNKSQVLAQV
+938 KDQVLAQV

-975 DVLTNNSR
+975 DVLANNGQ
-983 FFAENDKLSL
+983 FFAGNDQLSL

-1003 QLERLNSNK
+1003 QLERLNSDK
-1012 LIDSN
+1012 LIDSSM
-1017 LNLRENAVDSKPKLM
+1017 NLRQAATDSKPKLM
-1032 YTGLISNDPEILI
+1032 YNGIISNDPDILT
-1045 EAEPLLD
+1045 EAEPLLEGST
-1052 KSSSQ
+1052 KQ
-1057 ASKLYTGV
+1057 ASELYTGV
-1065 KTKSKGGFTL
+1065 KTKAKGGFSL
-1075 PTDRNFNE
+1075 PANRSFSED
-1083 EEIQLLLDYD
+1083 EIELLLEYD
-1093 EYLIRE
+1093 EYLIKE
-1099 ASRQILSG
+1099 ASSQILSG
-1107 KIELNPYRYGKGKNA
+1107 RISLNPYKYGKSQNA

-1130 IFFFDAMLRQ
+1130 IFFFDAMLKQ

-1147 NMNKKELL
+1147 NMKKKDLL
-1155 TKIKEKLGKK
+1155 AKIKERLGRE

>member
-14 QEEILSAA
+14 QEKILAEA
-22 IENYQKYPEDK
+22 VENYQQSPEEE

-56 SKKQSETAV
+56 SKRQAETAV
-65 KNLYVLSFSRL
+65 KNLHVLSFSRL

-89 TQLDDAASAMLLT
+89 TQLDDAASAMLLA
-102 HIIEQKKANLSILK
+102 HIIENKKDELTIFEKVNV
-116 DSNSGMVHQL
+116 NSGLVNQL
-126 YNTILQVYDGNL
+126 YHTILQVYDGNL
-138 DLDNIDETNLDQE
+138 DLDEITEDNLDQE
-151 TKSKIHDLR
+151 TKNKLHDLR
-160 IIYDAFIEE
+160 IIYDAFIKE

-175 TKNEVQVQLNEILAK
+175 TKNEVQIQLNEILAK
-190 NIEIKDTSFYFCD
+190 SKNLKQASFYFCD

-232 LGDINSKAEEGDYDY
+232 LGEINPTAEEGDYDY
-247 VIQQTIQR
+247 VIQQTIKHL
-255 FTSFLQERNMDYI
+255 TMFLQERKMNYVA
-268 TNSFPISPKLNSREI
+268 TSFSLNSQPNGREI
-283 LNSLWTEAIPEADV
+283 LNGLWTEALPRVDE
-297 LNQVQLVKAD
+297 LKQVQLVKAD

-324 ALDNY
+324 ALSNY
-329 RYRDFLILAPNLK
+329 RYHDFLILAPDLK

-375 IENLFNLR
+375 IESLFSLHENP
-383 DLADNSFPTQSMLAI
+383 FQTQNMLAI

-431 NHNSWKKH
+431 NHNLWKRRFDK
-439 FEDFVKAEVIR
+439 FVNAEVIR
-450 LDKVDEEVA
+450 LDKMDEEVA

-467 LVDKVTKL
+467 LVDKITALFTKL
-475 FTDLKSGTDDQTID
+475 EQEKD
-489 SQKAVTIF
+489 SQKALTIF
-497 FDFLT
+497 FEFLT
-502 KNGVADRL
+502 KNGIADRL
-510 EQWRNAA
+510 EKWRDDA
-517 NDAGDLQQAQQ
+517 NEAGDLQQAQQ

-533 DLLIQLLKDY
+533 DLLMQLLQDY
-543 LTINP
+543 LAINP
-548 DQFDLDEF
+548 ETFDLNEF
-556 FNMLISAFKE
+556 FNMLISAFRE
-566 ATFSQIPST
+566 ANFSQIPTT

-600 TSGNLPAI
+600 TAGNLPAI
-608 EKKPGFLTTENLN
+608 QKMPGFLTTENLT
-621 QLQNSFGS
+621 QLQNSFNS
-629 DAYLEDNQHLNNLD
+629 ESYLEDSQQLNNLD

-654 AQDRVY
+654 AQDRVF

-668 SNEKL
+668 SNEEL
-673 DPSIYYKRLHKYGAP
+673 DPSIYYQRLSDYGAQ
-688 EFSQNDLPEKMQ
+688 EFVQHDLPEKMQ

-705 VTNPDASLGYLAY
+705 ITNPDASLGYLTY
-718 MNSIDSSAAID
+718 LNSLNSNLALQ
-729 ELLRITQ
+729 ELLKITQ
-736 KYLPNKT
+736 QYLPGKT
-743 QAVLDASS
+743 KTVLEASD
-751 FDNRPIDIGQDLA
+751 FDNQPENIGQDLA
-764 AELYGKNLYSSVSQ
+764 IQLYGQNLNSSVSQ

-786 YEYFLTY
+786 YEYFLNY

-816 TFDRLVKRLNE
+816 TFDRLVKQLNK
-827 QHIDLSDLS
+827 QHTDLADLNS
-836 SIELEHQLNLVRD
+836 LELEQMLNSVRN
-849 VIKDESRYTQLMN
+849 VMKDEDKYAQLMN
-862 DPFNKYLFKCLDRTT
+862 DPFNQYLFKCLDHTT
-877 SKVARNWRKTLTGTP
+877 SKVAHNWRRSLKETP
-892 LRAKYSELSFGLDQ
+892 LRAKYSELSFGLGE
-906 KVRGI
+906 KI
-911 NLDIPGLAGNHQVN
+911 KGLSMDVPDLSGKHRVD
-925 LRGKIDRVDLADF
+925 LRGKMDRVDLANFD
-938 TNKSQVLAQV
+938 NKDQVLAQV

-975 DVLTNNSR
+975 DVLTKNDQ
-983 FFAENDKLSL
+983 FFAGKDRLSL

-1012 LIDSN
+1012 LIDSS
-1017 LNLRENAVDSKPKLM
+1017 LNLKKAATDSKPKLM
-1032 YTGLISNDPEILI
+1032 YTGLISNDPEILT

-1052 KSSSQ
+1052 DRPSYPSQ
-1057 ASKLYTGV
+1057 LYTGV
-1065 KTKSKGGFTL
+1065 KTKAKTGFSL
-1075 PTDRNFNE
+1075 PRDRNFSE
-1083 EEIQLLLDYD
+1083 EEIELLLEYD
-1093 EYLIRE
+1093 EYLIRQ
-1099 ASRQILSG
+1099 ASSQILSG
-1107 KIELNPYRYGKGKNA
+1107 KIELNPYRYGKSKSA
-1122 LTYSDFKD
+1122 LTYSDYRD
-1130 IFFFDAMLRQ
+1130 VFFFDAMLRQ

-1147 NMNKKELL
+1147 NLNKKELML
-1155 TKIKEKLGKK
+1155 KIKEKLGKEQ
-1165 D
+1165 

>member
-14 QEEILSAA
+14 QEKILEEAVR
-22 IENYQKYPEDK
+22 NYQQHPENK

-49 AINKLAT
+49 AINKLAI
-56 SKKQSETAV
+56 SKNQSETAV
-65 KNLYVLSFSRL
+65 KNLHVLSFSRL

-83 AEQGLP
+83 VEQGLP

-102 HIIEQKKANLSILK
+102 HIVEQEK
-116 DSNSGMVHQL
+116 DKLTIFENSNTGLINQL
-126 YNTILQVYDGNL
+126 YSTILQIYDGNVNL
-138 DLDNIDETNLDQE
+138 EDIDEESLDQE
-151 TKSKIHDLR
+151 TKSKVHDLR
-160 IIYDAFIEE
+160 IIYDAFIKE

-190 NIEIKDTSFYFCD
+190 RKDLGDASFYFCD

-220 KAKNV
+220 KAKDV
-225 TLAFKTR
+225 VLAFKTR
-232 LGDINSKAEEGDYDY
+232 LGDINPQAEEGDYDY
-247 VIQQTIQR
+247 VIQQTIGR
-255 FTSFLQERNMDYI
+255 FTSFLQERKMEY
-268 TNSFPISPKLNSREI
+268 TVKSFPLSPKPTKREI
-283 LNSLWTEAIPEADV
+283 LNSLWTEAISKTDD

-324 ALDNY
+324 ALSNY
-329 RYRDFLILAPNLK
+329 RYHDFLILAPDLK

-375 IENLFNLR
+375 IENLFNLH
-383 DLADNSFPTQSMLAI
+383 DLKKNPFLTASMLAI

-431 NHNSWKKH
+431 NHGLWRKK
-439 FEDFVKAEVIR
+439 FSDFVNAEVIR
-450 LDKVDEEVA
+450 LDKMDEEVA

-467 LVDKVTKL
+467 LVDKVTNLFEKL
-475 FTDLKSGTDDQTID
+475 SQEEN
-489 SQKAVTIF
+489 SQKALTIF

-502 KNGVADRL
+502 ENGIAARL
-510 EQWRNAA
+510 EKWRDDA

-533 DLLIQLLKDY
+533 DLLIQLLSDY
-543 LTINP
+543 LMINP
-548 DQFDLDEF
+548 EEFNMDEF

-566 ATFSQIPST
+566 ANFSQIPST
-575 LDAVNLSEMGMV
+575 LDAVNLSEIGMV

-608 EKKPGFLTTENLN
+608 QKMPGFLTTENLA
-621 QLQNSFGS
+621 QLQNSFS
-629 DAYLEDNQHLNNLD
+629 NDSYLEDNQQLNNLD

-668 SNEKL
+668 SNETL
-673 DPSIYYKRLHKYGAP
+673 DPSIYYQRLSNYGAR
-688 EFSQNDLPEKMQ
+688 EFEQHDLPEKLQ

-705 VTNPDASLGYLAY
+705 ITNADASLGYLAY
-718 MNSIDSSAAID
+718 MNSSAKSSAVTKLL
-729 ELLRITQ
+729 ELTQ
-736 KYLPNKT
+736 KVLPQKT
-743 QAVLDASS
+743 DSVLDASQ
-751 FDNRPIDIGQDLA
+751 FDNRPEDIGQELA
-764 AELYGKNLYSSVSQ
+764 TKLYGENLNSSVSQ

-793 GLKLR
+793 GLRLR

-816 TFDRLVKRLNE
+816 TFDRLVKQLNKR
-827 QHIDLSDLS
+827 HLDLTDLNS
-836 SIELEHQLNLVRD
+836 TELESMLNSVRD
-849 VIKDESRYTQLMN
+849 VMKDEGKYAQLMN
-862 DPFNKYLFKCLDRTT
+862 DPFNQYLFKCLDHTT
-877 SKVARNWRKTLTGTP
+877 SKVAHNWRRSLTKTP
-892 LRAKYSELSFGLDQ
+892 LRAKYSELSFGVGERL
-906 KVRGI
+906 K
-911 NLDIPGLAGNHQVN
+911 GLSFDVPDLSGNHHVD
-925 LRGKIDRVDLADF
+925 LRGKMDRVDLANFAD
-938 TNKSQVLAQV
+938 KDQVLAQV

-975 DVLTNNSR
+975 DVLANNGQ
-983 FFAENDKLSL
+983 FFAGNDQLSL

-1003 QLERLNSNK
+1003 QLERLNSDK
-1012 LIDSN
+1012 LIDSSM
-1017 LNLRENAVDSKPKLM
+1017 NLRQAATDSKPKLM
-1032 YTGLISNDPEILI
+1032 YNGIISNDPDILT
-1045 EAEPLLD
+1045 EAEPLLEGST
-1052 KSSSQ
+1052 KQ
-1057 ASKLYTGV
+1057 ASELYTGV
-1065 KTKSKGGFTL
+1065 KTKAKGGFSL
-1075 PTDRNFNE
+1075 PANRSFSED
-1083 EEIQLLLDYD
+1083 EIELLLEYD
-1093 EYLIRE
+1093 EYLIKE
-1099 ASRQILSG
+1099 ASSQILSG
-1107 KIELNPYRYGKGKNA
+1107 RISLNPYKYGKSQNA

-1147 NMNKKELL
+1147 NMKKKDLL
-1155 TKIKEKLGKK
+1155 AKIKERLGRE

>member
-14 QEEILSAA
+14 QEKILEEAVR
-22 IENYQKYPEDK
+22 NYQQHPEHK

-49 AINKLAT
+49 AINKLAI
-56 SKKQSETAV
+56 SKNQSETAV
-65 KNLYVLSFSRL
+65 KNLHVLSFSRL

-102 HIIEQKKANLSILK
+102 HIVEQEK
-116 DSNSGMVHQL
+116 DKLTIFENSNTGLINQL
-126 YNTILQVYDGNL
+126 YSTILQIYDGNVNL
-138 DLDNIDETNLDQE
+138 EDIDEDSLDQE
-151 TKSKIHDLR
+151 TKSKVHDLR
-160 IIYDAFIEE
+160 IIYDAFIKE

-190 NIEIKDTSFYFCD
+190 NKNLGNTSFYFCD

-225 TLAFKTR
+225 VLAFKTR
-232 LGDINSKAEEGDYDY
+232 LGDINPQAEEGDYDY
-247 VIQQTIQR
+247 VIQQTISR
-255 FTSFLQERNMDYI
+255 FTSFLQERKMEY
-268 TNSFPISPKLNSREI
+268 TVNSFPLSPKPTKREI
-283 LNSLWTEAIPEADV
+283 LNSLWTEAISKTDD

-324 ALDNY
+324 ALSNY
-329 RYRDFLILAPNLK
+329 RYHDFLILAPDLK

-375 IENLFNLR
+375 IENLFNLH
-383 DLADNSFPTQSMLAI
+383 DLKGNPFTTSSMLAI

-431 NHNSWKKH
+431 NHGLWRKK
-439 FEDFVKAEVIR
+439 FSDFVNAEVIR
-450 LDKVDEEVA
+450 LDKMDEEVA

-467 LVDKVTKL
+467 LVDKVTNLFEKL
-475 FTDLKSGTDDQTID
+475 AQEKD
-489 SQKAVTIF
+489 SQKALTIF

-502 KNGVADRL
+502 ENGIAARL
-510 EQWRNAA
+510 EKWRDDA

-533 DLLIQLLKDY
+533 DLLIQLLSDY
-543 LTINP
+543 LMINP
-548 DQFDLDEF
+548 EEFNMDEF
-556 FNMLISAFKE
+556 FNMLINAFKE
-566 ATFSQIPST
+566 ANFSQIPST
-575 LDAVNLSEMGMV
+575 LDAVNLSEIGMV

-608 EKKPGFLTTENLN
+608 QKMPGFLTTENLA
-621 QLQNSFGS
+621 QLQDSFSS
-629 DAYLEDNQHLNNLD
+629 DSYLEDNQQLNNLD

-668 SNEKL
+668 SNETL
-673 DPSIYYKRLHKYGAP
+673 NSSIYYQRLSDYGAR
-688 EFSQNDLPEKMQ
+688 EFEQHDLPEKMQ

-705 VTNPDASLGYLAY
+705 ITNADASLGYLAY
-718 MNSIDSSAAID
+718 MNSLAKSSAITK
-729 ELLRITQ
+729 LLQLTQ
-736 KYLPNKT
+736 KVLPQKT
-743 QAVLDASS
+743 DSVLDASQ
-751 FDNRPIDIGQDLA
+751 FDNQPEDIGEELA
-764 AELYGKNLYSSVSQ
+764 TKLYGENLNSSVSQ
-778 LETFYENS
+778 LETFYKNS

-793 GLKLR
+793 GLRLR

-816 TFDRLVKRLNE
+816 TFDRLVKQLNKR
-827 QHIDLSDLS
+827 HLDLADLNS
-836 SIELEHQLNLVRD
+836 TELESMLNSVRE
-849 VIKDESRYTQLMN
+849 VMKDEGKYAQLMN
-862 DPFNKYLFKCLDRTT
+862 DPFNQYLFKCLDHTT
-877 SKVARNWRKTLTGTP
+877 SKVAHNWRKSLTKTP
-892 LRAKYSELSFGLDQ
+892 LRAKYSELSFGVGERL
-906 KVRGI
+906 K
-911 NLDIPGLAGNHQVN
+911 GLSFAVPDLSGNHHVD
-925 LRGKIDRVDLADF
+925 LRGKMDRVDLANFAD
-938 TNKSQVLAQV
+938 KDQVLAQV

-975 DVLTNNSR
+975 DVLANNNP
-983 FFAENDKLSL
+983 FFAGSDQLSL

-1003 QLERLNSNK
+1003 QLERLNSDK
-1012 LIDSN
+1012 LIDSSM
-1017 LNLRENAVDSKPKLM
+1017 NLRQAATDSKPKLM
-1032 YTGLISNDPEILI
+1032 YNGIISNDPDILT
-1045 EAEPLLD
+1045 EAEPLLEGST
-1052 KSSSQ
+1052 KQVSE
-1057 ASKLYTGV
+1057 LYTGV
-1065 KTKSKGGFTL
+1065 KTKAKGGFSL
-1075 PTDRNFNE
+1075 PANRSFSE
-1083 EEIQLLLDYD
+1083 EEIELLLEYD
-1093 EYLIRE
+1093 EYLIKE
-1099 ASRQILSG
+1099 ASSQILSG
-1107 KIELNPYRYGKGKNA
+1107 KISLNPYKYGKSQNA

-1140 NQYHEIN
+1140 NQYHEIS
-1147 NMNKKELL
+1147 NMKKKDLL
-1155 TKIKEKLGKK
+1155 AKIKERLGRE

>member
-14 QEEILSAA
+14 QEKILEEAVQ
-22 IENYQKYPEDK
+22 NYQQHPENK

-49 AINKLAT
+49 AINKLAI
-56 SKKQSETAV
+56 SKNQSETAV
-65 KNLYVLSFSRL
+65 KNLHVLSFSRL

-83 AEQGLP
+83 VEQGLP

-102 HIIEQKKANLSILK
+102 HIVEQEK
-116 DSNSGMVHQL
+116 DKLTIFENSNTGLINQL
-126 YNTILQVYDGNL
+126 YSTILQIYDGNVNL
-138 DLDNIDETNLDQE
+138 EDIDEESLDQE
-151 TKSKIHDLR
+151 TKSKVHDLR
-160 IIYDAFIEE
+160 IIYDAFIKE

-190 NIEIKDTSFYFCD
+190 RKDLGDASFYFCD

-220 KAKNV
+220 KAKDV
-225 TLAFKTR
+225 VLAFKTR
-232 LGDINSKAEEGDYDY
+232 LGDINPQAEEGDYDY
-247 VIQQTIQR
+247 VIQQTIGR
-255 FTSFLQERNMDYI
+255 FTSFLQERKMEY
-268 TNSFPISPKLNSREI
+268 TVKSFPLSPKPTKREI
-283 LNSLWTEAIPEADV
+283 LNSLWTEAISKTDD

-324 ALDNY
+324 ALSNY
-329 RYRDFLILAPNLK
+329 RYHDFLILAPDLK

-375 IENLFNLR
+375 IENLFNLH
-383 DLADNSFPTQSMLAI
+383 DLKKNPFLTASMLAI

-431 NHNSWKKH
+431 NHGLWRKK
-439 FEDFVKAEVIR
+439 FSDFVNAEVIR
-450 LDKVDEEVA
+450 LDKMDEEVA

-467 LVDKVTKL
+467 LVDKVTNLFEKL
-475 FTDLKSGTDDQTID
+475 SQEEN
-489 SQKAVTIF
+489 SQKALTIF

-502 KNGVADRL
+502 ENGIAARL
-510 EQWRNAA
+510 EKWRDDA

-533 DLLIQLLKDY
+533 DLLIQLLSDY
-543 LTINP
+543 LMINP
-548 DQFDLDEF
+548 EEFNMDEF

-566 ATFSQIPST
+566 ANFSQIPST
-575 LDAVNLSEMGMV
+575 LDAVNLSEIGMV

-608 EKKPGFLTTENLN
+608 QKMPGFLTTENLA
-621 QLQNSFGS
+621 QLQNSFS
-629 DAYLEDNQHLNNLD
+629 NDSYLEDNQQLNNLD

-668 SNEKL
+668 SNETL
-673 DPSIYYKRLHKYGAP
+673 DPSIYYQRLSNYGAR
-688 EFSQNDLPEKMQ
+688 EFEQHDLPEKLQ

-705 VTNPDASLGYLAY
+705 ITNADASLGYLAY
-718 MNSIDSSAAID
+718 MNSSTKSSAVTKLL
-729 ELLRITQ
+729 ELTQ
-736 KYLPNKT
+736 KVLPQKT
-743 QAVLDASS
+743 DSVLDASQ
-751 FDNRPIDIGQDLA
+751 FDNRPEDIGQELA
-764 AELYGKNLYSSVSQ
+764 TKLYGENLNSSVSQ

-793 GLKLR
+793 GLRLR

-816 TFDRLVKRLNE
+816 TFDRLVKQLNKR
-827 QHIDLSDLS
+827 HLDLTDLNS
-836 SIELEHQLNLVRD
+836 TELESMLNSVRD
-849 VIKDESRYTQLMN
+849 VMKDEGKYAQLMN
-862 DPFNKYLFKCLDRTT
+862 DPFNQYLFKCLDHTT
-877 SKVARNWRKTLTGTP
+877 SKVAHNWRRSLTKTP
-892 LRAKYSELSFGLDQ
+892 LRAKYSELSFGVGERL
-906 KVRGI
+906 K
-911 NLDIPGLAGNHQVN
+911 GLSFDVPDLSGNHHVD
-925 LRGKIDRVDLADF
+925 LRGKMDRVDLANFAD
-938 TNKSQVLAQV
+938 KDQVLAQV

-975 DVLTNNSR
+975 DVLANNGQ
-983 FFAENDKLSL
+983 FFAGNDQLSL

-1003 QLERLNSNK
+1003 QLERLNSDK
-1012 LIDSN
+1012 LIDSSM
-1017 LNLRENAVDSKPKLM
+1017 NLRQAATDSKPKLM
-1032 YTGLISNDPEILI
+1032 YNGIISNDPDILT
-1045 EAEPLLD
+1045 EAEPLLEGST
-1052 KSSSQ
+1052 KQ
-1057 ASKLYTGV
+1057 ASELYTGV
-1065 KTKSKGGFTL
+1065 KTKAKGGFSL
-1075 PTDRNFNE
+1075 PANRSFSED
-1083 EEIQLLLDYD
+1083 EIELLLEYD
-1093 EYLIRE
+1093 EYLIKE
-1099 ASRQILSG
+1099 ASSQILSG
-1107 KIELNPYRYGKGKNA
+1107 RISLNPYKYGKSQNA

-1147 NMNKKELL
+1147 NMKKKDLL
-1155 TKIKEKLGKK
+1155 AKIKERLGRE

>member
-14 QEEILSAA
+14 QEKILEEAVR
-22 IENYQKYPEDK
+22 NYQQHPEHK

-49 AINKLAT
+49 AINKLAI
-56 SKKQSETAV
+56 SKNQSETAV
-65 KNLYVLSFSRL
+65 KNLHVLSFSRL

-102 HIIEQKKANLSILK
+102 HIVEQEK
-116 DSNSGMVHQL
+116 DKLTIFENSNTGLINQL
-126 YNTILQVYDGNL
+126 YSTILQIYDGNVNL
-138 DLDNIDETNLDQE
+138 EDIDEDSLDQE
-151 TKSKIHDLR
+151 TKSKVHDLR
-160 IIYDAFIEE
+160 IIYDAFIKE

-190 NIEIKDTSFYFCD
+190 NKNLGNTSFYFCD

-225 TLAFKTR
+225 VLAFKTR
-232 LGDINSKAEEGDYDY
+232 LGDINPQAEEGDYDY
-247 VIQQTIQR
+247 VIQQTISR
-255 FTSFLQERNMDYI
+255 FTSFLQERKMEY
-268 TNSFPISPKLNSREI
+268 TVNSFPLSPKPTKREI
-283 LNSLWTEAIPEADV
+283 LNSLWTEAISKTDD

-324 ALDNY
+324 ALSNY
-329 RYRDFLILAPNLK
+329 RYHDFLILAPDLK

-375 IENLFNLR
+375 IENLFNLY
-383 DLADNSFPTQSMLAI
+383 DLKGNPFTTSSMLAI

-431 NHNSWKKH
+431 NHGLWRKK
-439 FEDFVKAEVIR
+439 FSDFVNAEVIR
-450 LDKVDEEVA
+450 LDKMDEEVA
-459 KIDRLRGY
+459 KIDRLRSY
-467 LVDKVTKL
+467 LVDKVTNLFEKL
-475 FTDLKSGTDDQTID
+475 AQEKD
-489 SQKAVTIF
+489 SQKALTIF

-502 KNGVADRL
+502 ENGIAARL
-510 EQWRNAA
+510 EKWRDDA

-533 DLLIQLLKDY
+533 DLLIQLLSDY
-543 LTINP
+543 LMINP
-548 DQFDLDEF
+548 EEFNMDEF
-556 FNMLISAFKE
+556 FNMLINAFKE
-566 ATFSQIPST
+566 ANFSQIPST
-575 LDAVNLSEMGMV
+575 LDAVNLSEIGMV

-608 EKKPGFLTTENLN
+608 QKMPGFLTTENLA
-621 QLQNSFGS
+621 QLQDSFSS
-629 DAYLEDNQHLNNLD
+629 DSYLEDNQQLNNLD

-668 SNEKL
+668 SNETL
-673 DPSIYYKRLHKYGAP
+673 NSSIYYQRLSDYGAR
-688 EFSQNDLPEKMQ
+688 EFEQHDLPEKMQ

-705 VTNPDASLGYLAY
+705 ITNADASLGYLAY
-718 MNSIDSSAAID
+718 MNSLAKSSAITK
-729 ELLRITQ
+729 LLQLTQ
-736 KYLPNKT
+736 KVLPQKT
-743 QAVLDASS
+743 DSVLDASQ
-751 FDNRPIDIGQDLA
+751 FDNQPEDIGEELA
-764 AELYGKNLYSSVSQ
+764 TKLYGENLNSSVSQ
-778 LETFYENS
+778 LETFYKNS

-793 GLKLR
+793 GLRLR

-816 TFDRLVKRLNE
+816 TFDRLVKQLNKR
-827 QHIDLSDLS
+827 HLDLADLNGT
-836 SIELEHQLNLVRD
+836 ELESMLNSVRE
-849 VIKDESRYTQLMN
+849 VMKDEGKYAQLMN
-862 DPFNKYLFKCLDRTT
+862 DPFNQYLFKCLDHTT
-877 SKVARNWRKTLTGTP
+877 SKVAHNWRKSLTKTP
-892 LRAKYSELSFGLDQ
+892 LRAKYSELSFGVGERL
-906 KVRGI
+906 K
-911 NLDIPGLAGNHQVN
+911 GLSFAVPDLSGNHHVD
-925 LRGKIDRVDLADF
+925 LRGKMDRVDLANFAD
-938 TNKSQVLAQV
+938 KDQVLAQV

-975 DVLTNNSR
+975 DVLANNNQ
-983 FFAENDKLSL
+983 FFVGSDQLSL

-1003 QLERLNSNK
+1003 QLERLNSDK
-1012 LIDSN
+1012 LIDSSM
-1017 LNLRENAVDSKPKLM
+1017 NLRQAATDSKPKLM
-1032 YTGLISNDPEILI
+1032 YNGIISNDPDILT
-1045 EAEPLLD
+1045 EAEPLLEGST
-1052 KSSSQ
+1052 KQVSE
-1057 ASKLYTGV
+1057 LYTGV
-1065 KTKSKGGFTL
+1065 KTKAKGGFSL
-1075 PTDRNFNE
+1075 PANRSFSE
-1083 EEIQLLLDYD
+1083 EEIELLLEYD
-1093 EYLIRE
+1093 EYLIKE
-1099 ASRQILSG
+1099 ASSQILSG
-1107 KIELNPYRYGKGKNA
+1107 KISLNPYKYGKSQNA

-1140 NQYHEIN
+1140 NQYHEIS
-1147 NMNKKELL
+1147 NMKKKDLL
-1155 TKIKEKLGKK
+1155 AKIKERLGRE

>member
-14 QEEILSAA
+14 QEKILEEAVQ
-22 IENYQKYPEDK
+22 NYQQHPENK

-49 AINKLAT
+49 AINKHAI
-56 SKKQSETAV
+56 SKNQSETAV
-65 KNLYVLSFSRL
+65 KNLHVLSFSRL

-83 AEQGLP
+83 VEQGLP

-102 HIIEQKKANLSILK
+102 HIVEQEK
-116 DSNSGMVHQL
+116 DKLTIFENSNTGLINQL
-126 YNTILQVYDGNL
+126 YSTILQIYDGNVNL
-138 DLDNIDETNLDQE
+138 EDIDEESLDQE
-151 TKSKIHDLR
+151 TKSKVHDLR
-160 IIYDAFIEE
+160 IIYDAFIKE
-169 IAGKFS
+169 IVGKFS

-190 NIEIKDTSFYFCD
+190 RKDLGDASFYFCD

-220 KAKNV
+220 KAKDV
-225 TLAFKTR
+225 VLAFKTR
-232 LGDINSKAEEGDYDY
+232 LGDINPQAEEGDYDY
-247 VIQQTIQR
+247 VIQQTIGR
-255 FTSFLQERNMDYI
+255 FTSFLQERKMEY
-268 TNSFPISPKLNSREI
+268 TVKSFPLSPKPTKREI
-283 LNSLWTEAIPEADV
+283 LNSLWTEAISKTDD

-324 ALDNY
+324 ALSNY
-329 RYRDFLILAPNLK
+329 RYHDFLILAPDLK

-361 DLQQEMKYHPLVVL
+361 DLQQEMKYHTLVVL
-375 IENLFNLR
+375 IENLFNLH
-383 DLADNSFPTQSMLAI
+383 DLKKNPFLTASMLAI

-403 LIPSWYKEEAEYI
+403 LIPFWYKEEAEYI

-431 NHNSWKKH
+431 NHGLWRKK
-439 FEDFVKAEVIR
+439 FSDFVNAEVIR
-450 LDKVDEEVA
+450 LDKMDEEVA

-467 LVDKVTKL
+467 LVDKVTNLFEKL
-475 FTDLKSGTDDQTID
+475 SQEEN
-489 SQKAVTIF
+489 SQKALTIF

-502 KNGVADRL
+502 ENGIAARL
-510 EQWRNAA
+510 EKWRDDA

-533 DLLIQLLKDY
+533 DLLIQLLSDY
-543 LTINP
+543 LMINP
-548 DQFDLDEF
+548 EEFNMDEF

-566 ATFSQIPST
+566 ANFSQIPST
-575 LDAVNLSEMGMV
+575 LDAVNLSEIGMV

-608 EKKPGFLTTENLN
+608 QKMPGFLTTENLA
-621 QLQNSFGS
+621 QLQNSFS
-629 DAYLEDNQHLNNLD
+629 NDSYLEDNQQLNNLD

-668 SNEKL
+668 SNETL
-673 DPSIYYKRLHKYGAP
+673 DPSIYYQRLSNYGAR
-688 EFSQNDLPEKMQ
+688 EFEQHDLPEKLQ

-705 VTNPDASLGYLAY
+705 ITNADASLGYLAY
-718 MNSIDSSAAID
+718 MNSSTKSSAVTKML
-729 ELLRITQ
+729 ELTQ
-736 KYLPNKT
+736 KVLPQKT
-743 QAVLDASS
+743 DSVLDASQ
-751 FDNRPIDIGQDLA
+751 FDNRPEDIGQELA
-764 AELYGKNLYSSVSQ
+764 TKLYGENLNSSVSQ

-793 GLKLR
+793 GLRLR

-816 TFDRLVKRLNE
+816 TFDRLVKQLNKR
-827 QHIDLSDLS
+827 HLDLTDLNS
-836 SIELEHQLNLVRD
+836 TELESMLNSVRD
-849 VIKDESRYTQLMN
+849 VMKDEGKYAQLMN
-862 DPFNKYLFKCLDRTT
+862 DPFNQYLFKCLDHTT
-877 SKVARNWRKTLTGTP
+877 SKVAHNWRRSLTKTP
-892 LRAKYSELSFGLDQ
+892 LRAKYSELSFGVGERL
-906 KVRGI
+906 K
-911 NLDIPGLAGNHQVN
+911 GLSFDVPDLSGNHHVD
-925 LRGKIDRVDLADF
+925 LRGKMDRVDLANFAD
-938 TNKSQVLAQV
+938 KDQVLAQV

-975 DVLTNNSR
+975 DVLANNGQ
-983 FFAENDKLSL
+983 FFAGNDQLSL

-1003 QLERLNSNK
+1003 QLERLNSDK
-1012 LIDSN
+1012 LIDSSM
-1017 LNLRENAVDSKPKLM
+1017 NLRQAATDSKPKLM
-1032 YTGLISNDPEILI
+1032 YNGIISNDPDILT
-1045 EAEPLLD
+1045 EAEPLLEGST
-1052 KSSSQ
+1052 KQ
-1057 ASKLYTGV
+1057 ASELYTGV
-1065 KTKSKGGFTL
+1065 KTKAKGGFSL
-1075 PTDRNFNE
+1075 PANRSFSED
-1083 EEIQLLLDYD
+1083 EIELLLEYD
-1093 EYLIRE
+1093 EYLIKE
-1099 ASRQILSG
+1099 ASSQILSG
-1107 KIELNPYRYGKGKNA
+1107 RISLNPYKYGKSQNA

-1130 IFFFDAMLRQ
+1130 IFFFDAMLKQ

-1147 NMNKKELL
+1147 NMKKKDLL
-1155 TKIKEKLGKK
+1155 AKIKERLGRE